1 MNAREIHRD
10 LLDYHWVDGN
20 LPWQRDVVGVG
31 PGGLDYTNHL
41 QEKMSTQLNFKV
53 VRLIK

>member
-31 PGGLDYTNHL
+31 PGGFDYTNHL